1 MRIDVMGVGFD
12 SLTMDE
18 AVARARDLMA
28 ERRAAYVVTPN
39 PEIVML
45 CRDDPA
51 AMQAV
56 QGADLVLPDGIGV
69 IYGAKILGTPLR
81 AKLPGIDFASA
92 LMAQMGQ
99 EGKSVFLLGAKPG
112 VADAAAE
119 KMRERF
125 PGLVIAGTNDGY
137 FQDDDPVV
145 EKINAA
151 AFGEMLARA
160 RQLYDYVFLDA
171 PAGVDAGFRLTAQ
184 FADRFLLVTGA
195 GPAAVRDASRVGDL
209 LELMGKKNIR
219 LIVNRVDK
227 SMLGTVCLTIDD
239 VMDAAGLPL
248 AGIVPEDP
256 HVTHVAF

>member
-151 AFGEMLARA
+151 QPDLLLVCLGAPKQELFMAKYGEATGCHLLMGLGGSM
-160 RQLYDYVFLDA
+160 DIF
-171 PAGVDAGFRLTAQ
+171 AGVAQRAPEFYCKHNLEWFYRLIKNPSRFGRMMKLPKFL
-184 FADRFLLVTGA
+184 FAAIGCKLR
-195 GPAAVRDASRVGDL
+195 
-209 LELMGKKNIR
+209 GKKHH
-219 LIVNRVDK
+219 
-227 SMLGTVCLTIDD
+227 GE
-239 VMDAAGLPL
+239 G
-248 AGIVPEDP
+248 
-256 HVTHVAF
+256 

>member
-18 AVARARDLMA
+18 AVSRARDLMA

-45 CRDDPA
+45 CREDAA

-56 QGADLVLPDGIGV
+56 QNADLVLPDGIGV

-81 AKLPGIDFASA
+81 AKLPGIDFAAA
-92 LMAQMGQ
+92 LMTQMGR

-112 VADAAAE
+112 VADAAGE

-145 EKINAA
+145 EKINAVQPD
-151 AFGEMLARA
+151 L
-160 RQLYDYVFLDA
+160 
-171 PAGVDAGFRLTAQ
+171 
-184 FADRFLLVTGA
+184 LLVCLGA
-195 GPAAVRDASRVGDL
+195 PKQELWMQRNAPRLRVGLMAGLGGSLDVFAGNVKRAPKFFQKL
-209 LELMGKKNIR
+209 GLEWFYRLIKEPKRIGRMMKLPKFLFAAIGRRLRGKKHH
-219 LIVNRVDK
+219 
-227 SMLGTVCLTIDD
+227 GE
-239 VMDAAGLPL
+239 G
-248 AGIVPEDP
+248 
-256 HVTHVAF
+256 

>member
-92 LMAQMGQ
+92 LMALMGQ

-151 AFGEMLARA
+151 QPDL
-160 RQLYDYVFLDA
+160 
-171 PAGVDAGFRLTAQ
+171 
-184 FADRFLLVTGA
+184 LLVCLGAPKQELFMAKYGEATGCH
-195 GPAAVRDASRVGDL
+195 L
-209 LELMGKKNIR
+209 LMGLGGSMDIFAGIAQRAPEFYCKHNLEWFYR
-219 LIVNRVDK
+219 LIKNPSRIGRMMK
-227 SMLGTVCLTIDD
+227 
-239 VMDAAGLPL
+239 LPL
-248 AGIVPEDP
+248 FLV
-256 HVTHVAF
+256 HVSGEKRK